1 MDNISIIFLTIFLT
15 GTLGPMLISSIWFFS
30 RMINKRLS
38 TQEASTGLLL
48 HQLETI
54 QGGQSIISAEIGD
67 LFCQS
72 NSTT

>member
-1 MDNISIIFLTIFLT
+1 
-15 GTLGPMLISSIWFFS
+15 MLISSIWFFS